1 MLTFSESES
10 SLPFHDLYLTS
21 PRESR
26 PLAPV
31 LTSITGGRQAECPV
45 RSSAPENIHCCDQPV
60 SAVNF
65 IRMTY
70 SWSLYP
76 H

>member
-21 PRESR
+21 PHESR

-45 RSSAPENIHCCDQPV
+45 RSSARLRT
-60 SAVNF
+60 STAVINLF
-65 IRMTY
+65 
-70 SWSLYP
+70 LL
-76 H
+76 